1 MRKNRKVMMEEENSR
16 GETNVGNSIKMTT
29 KDSKRESSSEE
40 TLDEDEE
47 EEISGRTEI
56 EG

>member
-1 MRKNRKVMMEEENSR
+1 MMEKENSK
-16 GETNVGNSIKMTT
+16 GETNVENSIKMTT

>member
-29 KDSKRESSSEE
+29 KDSKRENSSAEII
-40 TLDEDEE
+40 DEDEE
-47 EEISGRTEI
+47 EETSDRTETK
-56 EG
+56 E

>member
-1 MRKNRKVMMEEENSR
+1 MRKNRKVMMEKENSK
-16 GETNVGNSIKMTT
+16 GETNVENSIKMTT
-29 KDSKRESSSEE
+29 KDSKRESSSVE